1 VFVFGEQFGIVP
13 RSGSFFYSTHG
24 KETFGHHV
32 GISTPTTRSEEEQ
45 KQEVDGG
52 LREYPC

>member
-1 VFVFGEQFGIVP
+1 VFVFGEQFGTVP